1 MSMNTRVLVLAL
13 AAGAL
18 LTTMIM
24 VNSYLARYNSPL
36 FASWL
41 AHGSGAIV
49 AWISLMI
56 VMSRRRVKPKQGTAS
71 SGPWWRYFGGIPG
84 ALTVLLAAIT
94 VNSPLALSGTLA
106 LMLAGQLLFGLL
118 SDSRGWFGVIKHS
131 FVRRDF
137 IAVVLVLT
145 GSAILIFAR
154 S

>member
-1 MSMNTRVLVLAL
+1 MSMNARVFVLAL
-13 AAGAL
+13 IAGVL

-24 VNSYLARYNSPL
+24 SNSYLARYNSPL

-49 AWISLMI
+49 AWISLM
-56 VMSRRRVKPKQGTAS
+56 VMMSGRRAKPRQEMAF
-71 SGPWWRYFGGIPG
+71 SGAGWRYFGGIPG
-84 ALTVLLAAIT
+84 ALTVLLAAVT
-94 VNSPLALSGTLA
+94 VNSSLALSGTLA

-131 FVRRDF
+131 FVGRDF
-137 IAVVLVLT
+137 IAVVLVLA